1 MPSHGTLA
9 AGERIVCAALWV
21 KTAEISSAAV
31 PYGFVVAG
39 VRHGDCFAVVA
50 RLDTSDVR
58 SAEQGFLA
66 VDASGAQRFV
76 GRREALEI
84 AQRAGQLQGRDK
96 HRPRHLLLS
105 EDLY

>member
-39 VRHGDCFAVVA
+39 VRHDDCFAVVA

-58 SAEQGFLA
+58 TPMEQGFLA
-66 VDASGAQRFV
+66 VDAGGAQRFV

-96 HRPRHLLLS
+96 HRPRRLLLS
-105 EDLY
+105 EDL